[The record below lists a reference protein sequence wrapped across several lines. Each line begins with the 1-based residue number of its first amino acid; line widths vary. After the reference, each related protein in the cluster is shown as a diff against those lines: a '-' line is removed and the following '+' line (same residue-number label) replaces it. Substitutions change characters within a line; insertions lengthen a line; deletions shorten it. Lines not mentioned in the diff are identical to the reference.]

1 MKNKI
6 LHIVLLLLLVL
17 QAGAQK
23 HTESKPFRAYLI
35 NNEYNLFI
43 RIDLCEE
50 SITVPGQELLG
61 KLPGYLGKRNN
72 SYCWLITSADIKDKT
87 ASLAMINDFGSEDLT
102 ATLTQQND
110 SIYILQYVD
119 GSTFKIP
126 NKGKWQ
132 KLPKKLEFKR
142 SK

>member
-1 MKNKI
+1 MKKLI
-6 LHIVLLLLLVL
+6 LVL
-17 QAGAQK
+17 FVFHFTLLASAQNGCA
-23 HTESKPFRAYLI
+23 PFRAYLI

>member
-1 MKNKI
+1 MKKLI
-6 LHIVLLLLLVL
+6 LVL
-17 QAGAQK
+17 FVFHFSLIASAQNDCA
-23 HTESKPFRAYLI
+23 PFRAYLI
-35 NNEYNLFI
+35 NNEYDLFI

-61 KLPGYLGKRNN
+61 KLPGYLGKKNN

-102 ATLTQQND
+102 ATLTQKND
-110 SIYILQYVD
+110 SIYILQYID

-142 SK
+142 NK

>member
-1 MKNKI
+1 MKKLLI
-6 LHIVLLLLLVL
+6 LSFVCLTSIVLN
-17 QAGAQK
+17 AQN
-23 HTESKPFRAYLI
+23 TSEPFRAYLI
-35 NNEYNLFI
+35 NNEYDLFI

-50 SITVPGQELLG
+50 NITVPGQELLG
-61 KLPGYLGKRNN
+61 KLPGYLGKKNN

-102 ATLTQQND
+102 ATLTQKND
-110 SIYILQYVD
+110 SIYILQYID

>member
-1 MKNKI
+1 
-6 LHIVLLLLLVL
+6 
-17 QAGAQK
+17 
-23 HTESKPFRAYLI
+23 
-35 NNEYNLFI
+35 
-43 RIDLCEE
+43 
-50 SITVPGQELLG
+50 
-61 KLPGYLGKRNN
+61 
-72 SYCWLITSADIKDKT
+72 
-87 ASLAMINDFGSEDLT
+87 MINDFGSEDLT

>member
-1 MKNKI
+1 MKKLI
-6 LHIVLLLLLVL
+6 LVL
-17 QAGAQK
+17 FVFHFSLIASAQNDCV
-23 HTESKPFRAYLI
+23 PFRAYLI
-35 NNEYNLFI
+35 NNEYDLFI

-50 SITVPGQELLG
+50 NITVPGQELLG
-61 KLPGYLGKRNN
+61 KLPGYLGKKNN

-102 ATLTQQND
+102 ATLTQKND
-110 SIYILQYVD
+110 SIYILQYID

>member
-1 MKNKI
+1 MKK
-6 LHIVLLLLLVL
+6 LLALALCCLSSIPL
-17 QAGAQK
+17 WAQN
-23 HTESKPFRAYLI
+23 ECEAFRAYLI

>member
-1 MKNKI
+1 MKKLI
-6 LHIVLLLLLVL
+6 LVL
-17 QAGAQK
+17 FVFHFSLLASTQNDCA
-23 HTESKPFRAYLI
+23 PFRAYLI
-35 NNEYNLFI
+35 NNEYDLFI

-50 SITVPGQELLG
+50 NITVPGQELLG
-61 KLPGYLGKRNN
+61 KLPGYLGKKNN

-102 ATLTQQND
+102 ATLTQKND
-110 SIYILQYVD
+110 SIYILQYIE

-126 NKGKWQ
+126 NTGKWQ
-132 KLPKKLEFKR
+132 KRPKKLEFKR

>member
-1 MKNKI
+1 MKKLI
-6 LHIVLLLLLVL
+6 LVL
-17 QAGAQK
+17 FVFHFSLLASAQNDC
-23 HTESKPFRAYLI
+23 TPFRAYLI